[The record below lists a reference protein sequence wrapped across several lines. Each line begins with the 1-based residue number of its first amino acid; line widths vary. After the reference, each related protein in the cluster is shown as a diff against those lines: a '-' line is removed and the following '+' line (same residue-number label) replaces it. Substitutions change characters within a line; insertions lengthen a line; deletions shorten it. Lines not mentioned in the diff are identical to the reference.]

1 MAIIGSSILELEYSQ
16 INSPSIVGELATGLT
31 VTIEVWKE
39 GVIVSLVSNVCV
51 EIGSIGQ
58 YSWSIGNIASVSA
71 PQTQYHYR
79 MTDNLGGTFDGDFIL
94 KTQEGQDGVMP
105 SLNDKSSYIIS
116 I

>member
-58 YSWSIGNIASVSA
+58 YSCCLAFYWSCLENILAL
-71 PQTQYHYR
+71 
-79 MTDNLGGTFDGDFIL
+79 LGAGDL
-94 KTQEGQDGVMP
+94 AKAERLV
-105 SLNDKSSYIIS
+105 
-116 I
+116 